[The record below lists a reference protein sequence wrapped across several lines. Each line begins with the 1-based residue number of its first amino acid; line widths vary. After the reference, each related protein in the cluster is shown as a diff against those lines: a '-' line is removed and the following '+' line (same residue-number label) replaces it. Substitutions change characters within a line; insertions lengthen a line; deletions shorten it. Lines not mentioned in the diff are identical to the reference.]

1 MSRKKII
8 AGNWKM
14 YKSQSEAIALTAAIA
29 EGISH
34 QPPTAEV
41 WIAPPFLYVAKLI
54 SQFGNSGLA
63 FGAQDCSAHD
73 EGAYT
78 GEISASMLHSL
89 HARFVLVGHSER
101 RAYHQE
107 TDIQI
112 ALKIDAALRN
122 SITAVYCCG
131 ETLDERNTG
140 RHFDVVRAQVSEA
153 LFHLPALAFEKIVI
167 AYEPVWAIGTGVTAS
182 PEQAQEM
189 HAFIRS
195 LIEQQYDTALAA
207 QLSILYGGSVKPNN
221 AATLFAQP
229 DIDGALVGGASLVA
243 SDFLSIIAA
252 G

>member
-1 MSRKKII
+1 
-8 AGNWKM
+8 M

-107 TDIQI
+107 TDTQI
-112 ALKIDAALRN
+112 ALKNDAALRN
-122 SITAVYCCG
+122 GITAVYCCG

-140 RHFDVVRAQVSEA
+140 RHFDIVRAQVSEA